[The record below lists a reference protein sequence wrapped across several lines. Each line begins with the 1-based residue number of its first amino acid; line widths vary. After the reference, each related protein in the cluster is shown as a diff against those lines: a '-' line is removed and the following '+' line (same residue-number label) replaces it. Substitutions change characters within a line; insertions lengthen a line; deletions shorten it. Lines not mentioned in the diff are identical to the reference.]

1 MTVPVYLN
9 GLAMICALGDE
20 PTTIWKR
27 LLQKDT
33 SGMSLVE
40 GLVPGRSFY
49 AARIDSDG
57 VPLPTA
63 FASQNSRNNRL
74 ALLAVSKMGASLAAA
89 RARYGPSRMGVVVG
103 TTTSG
108 VAESLQAVLHSVAG
122 VAPAP
127 FHYHQ
132 QEMSSP
138 SMFLAAHLGFEGP
151 AFTVSTACSS
161 SAKAMASARRLLK
174 LDLVDAVLVGGVD
187 TLGGL
192 TLAGFDALELV
203 SKTRRCNPFS
213 KNRDGLVIGEA
224 AVFFLMTREEG
235 ALRLMG
241 IGSSSDA
248 HHMSAPHP
256 EAAGAIAAMQAALG
270 DAGLRPGQV
279 DYVNLHGTATPHNDA
294 MEARAM
300 VGVFGGAMP
309 VASSTKP
316 MLGHTLG
323 AAGALEAAVSALTLS
338 EINVEGALPPH
349 VWDGAADPALPA
361 MRWAT
366 GSEHARP
373 RVVMSNSFGFG
384 GTNVSLILGRAS

>member
-1 MTVPVYLN
+1 MTAPVYLN
-9 GLAMICALGDE
+9 DLAMICALGNE
-20 PTTIWKR
+20 PRTVWQR
-27 LLQKDT
+27 LIQKDT
-33 SGMSLVE
+33 SGMSLVD

-57 VPLPTA
+57 IPVPTA
-63 FASQNSRNNRL
+63 FASQDSRNNRL
-74 ALLAVSKMGASLAAA
+74 ALLAVSKISSSLEGA
-89 RARYGPSRMGVVVG
+89 RARYGPSRIGVVVG

-108 VAESLQAVLHSVAG
+108 VAESLHAVLHRVEN
-122 VAPAP
+122 VAPQR

-138 SMFLAAHLGFEGP
+138 SMFLATHLCLEGP

-203 SKTRRCNPFS
+203 SRSRRCNPFS

-235 ALRLMG
+235 PLQLLG

-256 EAAGAIAAMQAALG
+256 EAAGAIVAMQAALA
-270 DAGLRPGQV
+270 DAGLASGEV

-300 VGVFGGAMP
+300 VGVFGAAMP
-309 VASSTKP
+309 IASSTKP
-316 MLGHTLG
+316 MLGHALG
-323 AAGALEAAVSALTLS
+323 AAGALEAAVSALALS
-338 EINVEGALPPH
+338 EFNTEGALPPH
-349 VWDGAADPALPA
+349 VWDGEADPALPV
-361 MRWAT
+361 MRWAR
-366 GSEHARP
+366 GNEGARP